1 MRAVWR
7 AEHGRARSRRGA
19 GGRVRGRGAAG
30 LPARDA
36 KVRPWPHPAAGAAGR
51 RPLHGAGLHHA
62 PQPGADGK
70 PPLRRKARQPPLGA
84 RQDEN
89 AHGRPPAARVG
100 GAPAAQPC
108 ADPPPPRRGGGAG
121 GRQRPAGRAHPL
133 PARDRRHAASCLP
146 RGVRLCQRARPARAG
161 PVLRAAAEPDSAA
174 EGCAQCGPARY
185 CADGY
190 ARRSLRAHRP
200 RHLRRTAVFR
210 ARGRHPPPRLQRG
223 GRPPAQRARPRRA
236 DRRRARAARARAHR
250 REKAQGRL
258 QQGFW
263 LLHRHSEQRGR
274 HRVAGRLYP
283 QADAGVERAL
293 FHARAQ
299 RPREHAPD
307 GARAHRGAGVH
318 ALQRGAPAR
327 RGRGRARAGGG
338 GRRCPARRAV
348 LAGGDGGEKPLRLP
362 RGRSLAHARYPRGA
376 SPRCRAGA
384 EGQSLCPERHVPQRR
399 GRPRRHRDRAEHGR

>member
-1 MRAVWR
+1 MELDYTTRR
-7 AEHGRARSRRGA
+7 NLELTENLRSGEKRGSLLWVLDKTKTPM
-19 GGRVRGRGAAG
+19 GGRLLRAWVE
-30 LPARDA
+30 
-36 KVRPWPHPAAGAAGR
+36 
-51 RPLHGAGLHHA
+51 RPLLS
-62 PQPGADGK
+62 PVQI
-70 PPLRRKARQPPLGA
+70 RRRLGA
-84 RQDEN
+84 VEEL
-89 AHGRPPAARVG
+89 VG
-100 GAPAAQPC
+100 DNVLRGELI
-108 ADPPPPRRGGGAG
+108 RR
-121 GRQRPAGRAHPL
+121 

-146 RGVRLCQRARPARAG
+146 RGVRFCQRARPARAG

-174 EGCAQCGPARY
+174 EGCAQCGSARY
-185 CADGY
+185 CADGH

-274 HRVAGRLYP
+274 HRAAGRLHP

-338 GRRCPARRAV
+338 GRRGPARRAV

-376 SPRCRAGA
+376 SSRCRAGA

-399 GRPRRHRDRAEHGR
+399 GRPRCHRDRAEHGR